1 MTFVIGVDIDDTLA
15 ETVDAI
21 GKSIWHIN
29 GKPFNRELMQTYLL
43 SDIVEYGIGIP
54 EAIQIFDTVIRNIR
68 FIEPALG
75 SQEKIATRK
84 ANGYQIIAV
93 TGRSNEQLQATEQWL
108 QMYYSDAIDKVYCVN
123 SLTHKASLKSEI
135 MKQIGAKVMIED
147 HSWYSA
153 DICTVIPVYLLNKP
167 WNRDFDTSEC
177 PRITRVHS
185 RDEIPDTFD
194 Q

>member
-1 MTFVIGVDIDDTLA
+1 
-15 ETVDAI
+15 
-21 GKSIWHIN
+21 
-29 GKPFNRELMQTYLL
+29 MQTYLL

-147 HSWYSA
+147 HS
-153 DICTVIPVYLLNKP
+153 
-167 WNRDFDTSEC
+167 
-177 PRITRVHS
+177 
-185 RDEIPDTFD
+185 
-194 Q
+194 